1 MPRIVFVC
9 HNPKL
14 MSDKS
19 DILTRT
25 LARFGLSFDEGAIYL
40 HLLEKGTKSA
50 LQISRD
56 VHIARTRVYRILDK
70 LVAKG
75 IVTQKFD
82 TLGLKFM
89 ASPYKQLE
97 LLLAER
103 QSELDSLKR
112 AVPAIFSQL
121 EGLTRTGR
129 EGSQVFYHHG
139 IDGLK
144 HVTWNSLRAEGKLR
158 IYEIATMSAFLPQHF
173 SERVRE
179 ELVRNKIHVMQLTN
193 LPKMEAWTNV
203 TENVRRWWTPRY
215 VSSKELT
222 IKSEVLLY
230 NDVTALY
237 HYLNQDIFCVE
248 IVNADLA
255 TMQKQVFDF
264 IWRYAKPMEKIGDK
278 GAVKVKAG

>member
-1 MPRIVFVC
+1 
-9 HNPKL
+9 
-14 MSDKS
+14 MSDQS

-25 LARFGLSFDEGAIYL
+25 LTRFGLSRDEAALYL

-56 VHIARTRVYRILDK
+56 LHIARSRVYRILDK
-70 LVAKG
+70 LESKG

-89 ASPYKQLE
+89 ASPYTQLD

-112 AVPAIFSQL
+112 AVPTLFSQL
-121 EGLTRTGR
+121 EGLTRAGR

-144 HVTWNSLRAEGKLR
+144 HVTWNSIRAKGELM
-158 IYEIATMSAFLPQHF
+158 IYEVSASMTAFLPAEF
-173 SERVRE
+173 SERVRK
-179 ELVRNKIHVMQLTN
+179 ELTNQKIHVQQLTN
-193 LPKMEAWTNV
+193 LTRIEPYTKV
-203 TENVRRWWTPRY
+203 TEHVRFWQARY
-215 VSSKELT
+215 VSPRDLS
-222 IKSEVLLY
+222 IKSEVLIY

-237 HYLNQDIFCVE
+237 HYLNNDIFCVE
-248 IVNADLA
+248 IVSADLA
-255 TMQKQVFDF
+255 RMQKQMFAFV
-264 IWRYAKPMEKIGDK
+264 WRHAKPMKKIGLF
-278 GAVKVKAG
+278 GEAVVRS